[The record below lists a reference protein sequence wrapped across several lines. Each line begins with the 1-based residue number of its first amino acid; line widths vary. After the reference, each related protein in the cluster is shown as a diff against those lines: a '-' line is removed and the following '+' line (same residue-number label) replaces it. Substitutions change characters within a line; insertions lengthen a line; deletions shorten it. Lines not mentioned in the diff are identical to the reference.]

1 MSDYKENNHVIICGK
16 IISEPTFSHE
26 VYSERFYVFKVQVM
40 RLSDACDDINVLI
53 SERLFSPELELTAGS
68 YVKVTGQFRS
78 YNNYSGNGN
87 KLVLTVFTKE
97 IEPYNLDS
105 GENPNQIY
113 LDGYICKP
121 TTYRVTPFGRE
132 IADILIAVN
141 RSYNKSDYI
150 PAIAWGRNAKF
161 CRDAPIGTRIKVT
174 GRIQSREYTK
184 HLDDETTVTKT
195 AFEVSIGKMEFIF
208 DE

>member
-16 IISEPTFSHE
+16 IISEQTFSHE
-26 VYSERFYVFKVQVM
+26 VYSERFYVVKVQVM

-132 IADILIAVN
+132 MLRRFLYDICKCSGDWQMSSFAKESIAALREQMAGKKHCRR
-141 RSYNKSDYI
+141 RSGMKYTGMQ
-150 PAIAWGRNAKF
+150 WG
-161 CRDAPIGTRIKVT
+161 
-174 GRIQSREYTK
+174 
-184 HLDDETTVTKT
+184 
-195 AFEVSIGKMEFIF
+195 VSF
-208 DE
+208 